1 MFELTDWSDHEDFIT
16 KAPEIRLLSAGLPTG
31 IDCISRIEMDS
42 TSIYITANS
51 SPVFEEHPEMSAP
64 TAHDLNFSWYT
75 LTEQLTIPAK
85 VTSVFGDVQEA
96 NMDGPNMRE
105 FLLEQRIFRNNCVL
119 VYDFAGAD

>member
-1 MFELTDWSDHEDFIT
+1 MFELTDWENHSDFVT

-51 SPVFEEHPEMSAP
+51 SPVFDEHPEIPRP

-75 LTEQLTIPAK
+75 LTEQLTMEAK
-85 VTSVFGDVQEA
+85 VTSVFEEVQEL
-96 NMDGPNMRE
+96 NMDRPNMRD
-105 FLLEQRIFRNNCVL
+105 FLMEQRIFRNDCVM
-119 VYDFAGAD
+119 VYDFT